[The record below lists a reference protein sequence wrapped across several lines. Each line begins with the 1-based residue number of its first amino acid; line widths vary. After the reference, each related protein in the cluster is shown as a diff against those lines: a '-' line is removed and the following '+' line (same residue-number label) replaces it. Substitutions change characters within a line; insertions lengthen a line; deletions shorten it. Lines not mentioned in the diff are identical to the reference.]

1 MDNMLGRLAQP
12 RNFELPK
19 EAVLTIA
26 EVAMALGVSRATL
39 YKLMSEDPSF
49 VTFRVRR
56 KRMMRRSALDAW
68 ISSQE
73 NRDA

>member
-1 MDNMLGRLAQP
+1 
-12 RNFELPK
+12 
-19 EAVLTIA
+19 
-26 EVAMALGVSRATL
+26 LGVSRATL